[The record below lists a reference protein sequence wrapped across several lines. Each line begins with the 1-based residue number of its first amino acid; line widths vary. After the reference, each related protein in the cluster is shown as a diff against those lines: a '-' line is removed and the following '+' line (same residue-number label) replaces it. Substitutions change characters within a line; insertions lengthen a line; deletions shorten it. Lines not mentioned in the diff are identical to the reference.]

1 MKNQQGFTLIEL
13 VVVIVILG
21 ILAAVAVP
29 KFIDIQEDA
38 RVSTLEGMQ
47 GALSSAASL
56 ARAQQ
61 LVKGLASN
69 GAIDIPGATGVA
81 MANGYPTTASI
92 GSLVETKGFDT
103 TTAGTFA
110 LRANCSVSYANS
122 VGGSFPAITINSR
135 NCN

>member
-38 RVSTLEGMQ
+38 RISTLEGMQ

-61 LVKGLASN
+61 LVKGLNS
-69 GAIDIPGATGVA
+69 GQGITIPGVTGLVA
-81 MANGYPTTASI
+81 MENGYPTAASI
-92 GSLVETKGFDT
+92 RSLVETKGFEG
-103 TTAGTFA
+103 TAGVFK
-110 LRANCSVSYANS
+110 LRDNCSVTYEDSDA
-122 VGGSFPAITINSR
+122 GAFPSITIDSS

>member
-38 RVSTLEGMQ
+38 RISAIEGLQ
-47 GALSSAASL
+47 GALASAASL

-61 LVKGLASN
+61 LVKGDLS
-69 GAIDIPGATGVA
+69 GVSVT
-81 MANGYPTTASI
+81 MGGTSGITMGGGYPTADVSGIGTAATI
-92 GSLVETKGFDT
+92 EGFT
-103 TTAGTFA
+103 QSGGIF
-110 LRANCSVSYANS
+110 LLGGRADCGVTYSNDED
-122 VGGSFPAITINSR
+122 G
-135 NCN
+135 

>member
-38 RVSTLEGMQ
+38 RISTLEGMQ
-47 GALSSAASL
+47 GTLSSAASL

-69 GAIDIPGATGVA
+69 IAIDIPGASGVA
-81 MANGYPTTASI
+81 MVNGYPTTASI
-92 GSLVETKGFDT
+92 ASLVETKGFDT

-110 LRANCSVSYANS
+110 LRANCNVTYANS
-122 VGGSFPAITINSR
+122 VGGAFPAITINSS